1 MELTR
6 IAGTLIQP
14 ARRPRI
20 AIVHDWLVV
29 YGGAERCLRQLIAL
43 FPDAEV
49 FAIVDFFS
57 DEDRAALF
65 GKRATTSFI
74 QKLPFAK
81 TKYRN
86 YLPLMPLA
94 IEQFDL
100 SGFDLVI
107 SSSHAVAKG
116 VLTGPGQKHI
126 CYCYTP
132 IRYAWDF
139 QHQYLRESRMTRGL
153 KSAVARLALHYIR
166 MWDSRTAHGV
176 DRFVAISGYIAGR
189 IRKTYGRD
197 AEVLYPPVDLEAF
210 PVRRDKSDFYLAA
223 SRLVPYKR
231 VDLIV
236 EAFAAMPGKRLV
248 VIGDGPEMARIR
260 KLAPANVTLLG
271 FQADAVLLDHLQ
283 RARAFVF
290 AAEEDFGLL
299 PVEAQACGTP
309 VIAFGK
315 GGVGETVIGLDNPA
329 GHAPTGVFFDAQTV
343 ASIMKAVALFETVD
357 ISADVCRSR
366 AGHFSVVAFQTAWLG
381 IINASESAATTT
393 PGDIN
398 V

>member
-6 IAGTLIQP
+6 IAGTPIKPSRQP
-14 ARRPRI
+14 RV
-20 AIVHDWLVV
+20 AIIHDWLVV

-43 FPDAEV
+43 FPDAEL

-57 DEDRAALF
+57 DEDRAKLF
-65 GKRATTSFI
+65 GKRANTSFI
-74 QKLPFAK
+74 QKMPFAK
-81 TKYRN
+81 SKYRS

-100 SGFDLVI
+100 SAFDTVI

-116 VLTGPGQKHI
+116 VLTGPDQKHI

-139 QHQYLRESRMTRGL
+139 QHQYLRESQMTTGL

-189 IRKTYGRD
+189 IRKAYGRD
-197 AEVLYPPVDLEAF
+197 AEVLYPPVDIEAF
-210 PVRRDKSDFYLAA
+210 ALRRDKADFYLAA

-236 EAFAAMPGKRLV
+236 EAFATMPGKRLV

-271 FQADAVLLDHLQ
+271 FQNDIVLLDHLQ

-315 GGVGETVIGLDNPA
+315 GGAGETVIGLDNPA
-329 GHAPTGVFFDAQTV
+329 GHPPTGVFFSAQTIQSLV
-343 ASIMKAVALFETVD
+343 EAVELFETVT
-357 ISADVCRSR
+357 ISPDACRR
-366 AGHFSVVAFQTAWLG
+366 QAEAFSIGAFSAAWLEMV
-381 IINASESAATTT
+381 IA
-393 PGDIN
+393 
-398 V
+398 